1 MKFVE
6 VLRIYRFLLSEFA
19 LDFSN
24 IGQYTVEGDR
34 NQHNVI

>member
-6 VLRIYRFLLSEFA
+6 VLIIYRFLLSEFA

-24 IGQYTVEGDR
+24 LGQYTVEGDR
-34 NQHNVI
+34 NQRNVI